1 MVENLSAAGRRF
13 GVAAVATVLAVG
25 LWGCNG
31 STGADGGSSGAAEA
45 PEKIVFAWEPSNSG
59 SDYEAMRDA
68 MAAAI
73 TEATGIPCEVMTT
86 TDYNVTIE
94 ALSSGQAQIA
104 SLGADEY
111 VEIHERNPS
120 RWASCSLTRRAS

>member
-1 MVENLSAAGRRF
+1 MVESLRAAGRRF
-13 GVAAVATVLAVG
+13 GVAAVATVLAAVLAVG

-68 MAAAI
+68 MAAA
-73 TEATGIPCEVMTT
+73 
-86 TDYNVTIE
+86 
-94 ALSSGQAQIA
+94 
-104 SLGADEY
+104 
-111 VEIHERNPS
+111 ERQQNKTKQN
-120 RWASCSLTRRAS
+120 C